1 MKTVR
6 TVFKEMKLRFVAVSA
21 TIPNTQDIAEWLG
34 SKQNP
39 AVKFKYKL
47 VLFNIT
53 LTDKVLHH
61 TTKSKTTNDWFC
73 FYSVFNSKHTKNKF
87 YDKSNFAV
95 RFEFNFI

>member
-47 VLFNIT
+47 VF
-53 LTDKVLHH
+53 
-61 TTKSKTTNDWFC
+61 
-73 FYSVFNSKHTKNKF
+73 
-87 YDKSNFAV
+87 
-95 RFEFNFI
+95 